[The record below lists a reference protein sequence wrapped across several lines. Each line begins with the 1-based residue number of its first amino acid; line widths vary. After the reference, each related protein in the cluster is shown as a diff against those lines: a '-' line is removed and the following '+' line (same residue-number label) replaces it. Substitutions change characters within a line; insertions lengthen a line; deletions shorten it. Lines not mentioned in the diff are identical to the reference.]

1 MSALCTVQN
10 RFKCRI
16 SGCTSSFQRKE
27 HRNRHEGQHTGA
39 LARECPLCA
48 RTFSRR
54 CVYTNLVRGIRSQS
68 SDLLQATPFVAI
80 SVLITVRTSQSGYL
94 KPAGPVAWPKS
105 AAMEA
110 LPAVAVPP
118 RHVTVSM
125 TTAKDLDNN
134 ETSKC
139 KYQNQLTYQKH
150 RSCRKINPL
159 LSLPSPASKTMTRPP
174 VSPLIFTSI
183 LPISIPFGPS
193 CIEPLLIPLTS
204 HYYSCRLS
212 P

>member
-1 MSALCTVQN
+1 MSSLRTVQN

-48 RTFSRR
+48 RTFSR
-54 CVYTNLVRGIRSQS
+54 SQS

-80 SVLITVRTSQSGYL
+80 SVLTTVRTSQSGYL

-110 LPAVAVPP
+110 FLAVAVPP

-125 TTAKDLDNN
+125 TTAKDLDNDK
-134 ETSKC
+134 TSKC
-139 KYQNQLTYQKH
+139 KY
-150 RSCRKINPL
+150 
-159 LSLPSPASKTMTRPP
+159 
-174 VSPLIFTSI
+174 
-183 LPISIPFGPS
+183 
-193 CIEPLLIPLTS
+193 
-204 HYYSCRLS
+204 
-212 P
+212 